1 MNSPETA
8 IYRKSYV
15 LYNLHRARK
24 HIRKAGRSILVEGYM
39 DVIGLDAAGIGE
51 AVASCGTALTT
62 QQVRALRRH
71 SGRIVVNFDSDTAG
85 QAAAER
91 SIHMLLEEGMH
102 VRVVE
107 LEAGM
112 DPDDYVRRHG
122 VEGYRRRLE
131 QAPGCFHWLADRAR
145 ARFDMST
152 VEGRV
157 EGLRAVMM
165 PAIER
170 LPDRLERAAMAA
182 EVASY
187 LRVDPALVR
196 SEFRRSGTGRGEQR
210 RKPAAE
216 PVDPKEKLLVN
227 LLLANP
233 EARAEVIPRL
243 SALTVIRR
251 FRLWPLLK
259 VMLQLHQGG
268 EAWGYSDLE
277 ARLEEQDKALLA
289 SVVFADAMR
298 EQDASLEQAL
308 AFLPQL
314 EHQERQARLAE
325 LRERVKAAER
335 AGDIEQAL
343 RLTEELNRAH
353 AQ

>member
-145 ARFDMST
+145 ARFDI
-152 VEGRV
+152 
-157 EGLRAVMM
+157 RAVMM

-251 FRLWPLLK
+251 F
-259 VMLQLHQGG
+259 QGG

>member
-233 EARAEVIPRL
+233 EARAEVIP
-243 SALTVIRR
+243 
-251 FRLWPLLK
+251 
-259 VMLQLHQGG
+259 QGG